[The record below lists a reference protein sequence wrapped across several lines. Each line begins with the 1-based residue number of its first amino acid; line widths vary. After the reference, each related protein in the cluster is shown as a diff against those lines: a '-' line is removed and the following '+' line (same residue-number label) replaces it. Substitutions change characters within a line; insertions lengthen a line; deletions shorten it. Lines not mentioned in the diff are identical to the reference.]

1 MSENSYLSNIG
12 KIPVNIEPYILTDVS
27 DPNEVYVGT
36 SQKGNQPT
44 IECWKIKKIWKDGDV
59 WKMGFPN
66 AKQSFTFIWD
76 ARKDYDYN

>member
-36 SQKGNQPT
+36 SQKG
-44 IECWKIKKIWKDGDV
+44 
-59 WKMGFPN
+59 
-66 AKQSFTFIWD
+66 
-76 ARKDYDYN
+76 Y